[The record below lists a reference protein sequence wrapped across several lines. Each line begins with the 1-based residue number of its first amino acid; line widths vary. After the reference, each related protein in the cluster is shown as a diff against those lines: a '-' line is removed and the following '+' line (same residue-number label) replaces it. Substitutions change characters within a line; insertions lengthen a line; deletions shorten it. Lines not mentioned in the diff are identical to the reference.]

1 LPSRRWRWLD
11 DSGNKYFLLGAF
23 VSAHEWVPLPIA
35 ERIAWQQGVDHTWED
50 CYCGCDPDWHYLDV
64 RPWAPM
70 LHCSN
75 CKKGDT

>member
-1 LPSRRWRWLD
+1 M
-11 DSGNKYFLLGAF
+11 
-23 VSAHEWVPLPIA
+23 SAHEWVPLPIA